1 MSKKPN
7 FRIAGKRPRE
17 TKDQVLF
24 GLGRTFP
31 TALRVGRP
39 IGRRKADLRPIE
51 VGFPLGPLHALSKVE
66 SYNKNH
72 YRPSAYLHKWWAR
85 RLGSVF
91 RTILLGTFCEPGED
105 IWRRYYQ
112 GARFPGRMV
121 LDPFMG
127 GGTTVH
133 EALRLGCK
141 VVGVD
146 YNPVAWWTVRS
157 SITLPELQ
165 RLEEG
170 FLHLKEKV
178 SAFLLSQYNTLCP
191 ECGADGHAAFV
202 LWVRK
207 AKCERCSSRV
217 RLHESYVLRTEGE
230 VKTVVCSHCGCLFDT
245 RAQETAK
252 CPECGQR
259 VSLKSGIANNGG
271 FGCPECS
278 HVQRVPRGL
287 TTPERD
293 ERYEMFAIRY
303 VCPQHGEGFK
313 QPDANDLRAYRAA
326 TKRFASSEDALPI
339 PDQAIPDGWKTGDLL
354 AHDYVK
360 WRDLFN
366 PRQLLCA
373 GTLLKEIL
381 NLPDRRVRESFVTLF
396 SASLEFNNMLCT
408 YKGGNARRPG
418 AVRHI
423 FSHHAFV
430 FPYEALEN
438 NLWGVGAHSGTFTHL
453 YASRMRRAKEYSLLP
468 QEREVKAGRTVRT
481 VSLPDE
487 RIEGVLARDFAE
499 LTNGEKN
506 ALLLCANSEQLPI
519 PDASVDAVITDP
531 PYSDNVQ
538 YGELSDFFYVWE
550 RLALKDAY
558 PEFEPMLTAKDREV
572 VKNPKQGKDG
582 SFYEAGLR
590 RVFSECRRVLKDDGL
605 LVFTFHHKASE
616 AWVNVLKAVLEAG
629 FFIAAAYPVHSEMLL
644 SVHIHRNQAISCD
657 AILVCRKRERSSAGR
672 WATLE
677 AEIPSRVRQVLEA
690 LRGTRSG
697 LSSLDL
703 YVMFLGQCL
712 EAYSRHFPGVF
723 DEGGSVVSI
732 EKAISRAEAMAK
744 AAIHGRRGFFCRAG
758 REWRCAAGGIN
769 VTSGHVSQGGVKKAT
784 RAGGG

>member
-1 MSKKPN
+1 MSMRPN
-7 FRIAGKRPRE
+7 FR
-17 TKDQVLF
+17 KDQDRRRDTQGRLS
-24 GLGRTFP
+24 LGFDEAFP
-31 TALRVGRP
+31 RDSGVAQSSA
-39 IGRRKADLRPIE
+39 RRKLALRPIE
-51 VGFPLGPLHALSKVE
+51 VGFPLGPLHELSKVE

-91 RTILLGTFCEPGED
+91 RTILLGTLGEPGED
-105 IWRRYYQ
+105 IWGRYYQ
-112 GARFPGRMV
+112 GARFPGRIV

-146 YNPVAWWTVRS
+146 YNPVAWWSVRS
-157 SITLPELQ
+157 SITLPDLE

-170 FLHLKEKV
+170 FRTLQVK
-178 SAFLLSQYNTLCP
+178 AAGFLLSQYATRCP
-191 ECGADGHAAFV
+191 RCAEPAHAAFV

-207 AKCERCSSRV
+207 TKCERCSIIV

-230 VKTVVCSHCGCLFDT
+230 VKTVVCPHCGCLSDT
-245 RAQETAK
+245 KAEESAK
-252 CPECGQR
+252 CAECSWR
-259 VSLKSGIANNGG
+259 VLLKKGTVNNGE
-271 FGCPECS
+271 FGCPRCS

-287 TTPERD
+287 TTSERD
-293 ERYEMFAIRY
+293 ERYEIFAVRY
-303 VCPQHGEGFK
+303 ACPTHGEGFK
-313 QPDANDLRAYRAA
+313 KPDADDLRAYGRASDSFS
-326 TKRFASSEDALPI
+326 KIEASLPI

-354 AHDYVK
+354 AHDYLK

-373 GTLLKEIL
+373 GTLIKEIL
-381 NLPDRRVRESFVTLF
+381 ELPDRRVRESFVTLF

-438 NLWGVGAHSGTFTHL
+438 NPWGVGNQSGTFTHL

-487 RIEGVLARDFAE
+487 RIQADLANDFDE
-499 LTNGEKN
+499 LTTENKN
-506 ALLLCANSEQLPI
+506 ALILCGSSERLPL
-519 PDASVDAVITDP
+519 PDKSIDAVITDP

-538 YGELSDFFYVWE
+538 YGELSDFFYVWQ
-550 RLALKDAY
+550 RLALRDAY
-558 PEFEPMLTAKDREV
+558 PEFSPILAPKDREV
-572 VKNPKQGKDG
+572 VKNPKQGKHG
-582 SFYEAGLR
+582 SFYEDGLR
-590 RVFSECRRVLKDDGL
+590 RVYSECQRVLKDDGL

-616 AWVNVLKAVLEAG
+616 AWANVLKAVLEAG
-629 FFIAAAYPVHSEMLL
+629 FFIAAAHPVHSEMPL
-644 SVHIHRNQAISCD
+644 SLHIHRNRAISCD
-657 AILVCRKRERSSAGR
+657 AILVCRKREWSHEGR

-677 AEIPSRVRQVLEA
+677 AEIPTRVDQVLEA

-697 LSSLDL
+697 LSSLDQ
-703 YVMFLGQCL
+703 YVMYLGKYL
-712 EAYSRHFPGVF
+712 EAYSRHFPDVF
-723 DEGGSVVSI
+723 DEEGSAVSV
-732 EKAISRAEAMAK
+732 EEAISRAEEMAK
-744 AAIHGRRGFFCRAG
+744 AAIHEYRSGGMREVPGR
-758 REWRCAAGGIN
+758 GGA
-769 VTSGHVSQGGVKKAT
+769 VRLGECT
-784 RAGGG
+784 

>member
-1 MSKKPN
+1 MSSQTQAMPQPSP
-7 FRIAGKRPRE
+7 G
-17 TKDQVLF
+17 
-24 GLGRTFP
+24 
-31 TALRVGRP
+31 
-39 IGRRKADLRPIE
+39 LRPIE
-51 VGFPLGPLHALSKVE
+51 AGLPLASLHELARVE

-112 GARFPGRMV
+112 GARFPDRIV

-146 YNPVAWWTVRS
+146 YNPVAWWSVRS
-157 SITLPELQ
+157 SVTLPDLE

-170 FLHLKEKV
+170 LRTLQEKV
-178 SAFLLSQYNTLCP
+178 AGFLLSQYSTRCP
-191 ECGADGHAAFV
+191 QCAEPGYAAFI

-207 AKCERCSSRV
+207 AKCERCSRVV
-217 RLHESYVLRTEGE
+217 RLHESSVLRAEGE
-230 VKTVVCSHCGCLFDT
+230 AKTVVCPQCGSLFET
-245 RAQETAK
+245 KAQGSAK
-252 CPECGQR
+252 CSDCGHRVDLKKRGADNGRYSCPEC
-259 VSLKSGIANNGG
+259 A
-271 FGCPECS
+271 
-278 HVQRVPRGL
+278 HHQRVPWGTPRGE
-287 TTPERD
+287 TSD
-293 ERYEMFAIRY
+293 QYEMFAVRY
-303 VCPQHGEGFK
+303 VCPEHGEGFK
-313 QPDANDLRAYRAA
+313 KPYAHDLRLYQVAAERFRAVEG
-326 TKRFASSEDALPI
+326 SLPI

-373 GTLLKEIL
+373 GTLLQAIL
-381 NLPDRRVRESFVTLF
+381 GLPDRKVRESFVTLF

-438 NLWGVGAHSGTFTHL
+438 NFWGVGAHSGTFTHL
-453 YASRMRRAKEYSLLP
+453 YSSRMRRAKEYSLLP
-468 QEREVKAGRTVRT
+468 QEREVEARRTVRT

-487 RIEGVLARDFAE
+487 RIEGNLAKDFAE
-499 LTNGEKN
+499 LANGTKN
-506 ALLLCANSEQLPI
+506 ALLLCGSSERLPI
-519 PDASVDAVITDP
+519 PDGSVDAAITDP

-550 RLALKDAY
+550 RLALRNTY
-558 PEFEPMLTAKDREV
+558 PEFEPVLTAKDREV
-572 VKNPKQGKDG
+572 VKNPRHGKDG
-582 SFYEAGLR
+582 SSYEAGLR
-590 RVFSECRRVLKDDGL
+590 RVFSECQRVLKDDGL

-616 AWVNVLKAVLEAG
+616 AWANVLKAVLEAG
-629 FFIAAAYPVHSEMLL
+629 FFIAAAYPVHSEMPL
-644 SVHIHRNQAISCD
+644 SVHIHRNQAISWD
-657 AILVCRKRERSSAGR
+657 AILVCRKRERSSAGER
-672 WATLE
+672 ATLE
-677 AEIPSRVRQVLEA
+677 AEISTRARQVLDA
-690 LRGTRSG
+690 LRGTRSAP
-697 LSSLDL
+697 SALDR
-703 YVMFLGQCL
+703 YVIFLGKYL
-712 EAYSRHFPGVF
+712 EAYSRHFPDVR
-723 DEGGSVVSI
+723 DEDGSFVSV
-732 EKAISRAEAMAK
+732 EKAISRAEAMARG
-744 AAIHGRRGFFCRAG
+744 AIHGGRPGGKRDAEQWWCR
-758 REWRCAAGGIN
+758 AAGGRN
-769 VTSGHVSQGGVKKAT
+769 AASGHVIQGGENRAT
-784 RAGGG
+784 RAGGGQWPWG